1 MSFEYRYQLPGEI
14 SIEAVQTALGSANII
29 PSSMFILGNLLN
41 IGFTTELTSDQQEAV
56 VTAIDQAELVDYKI
70 RKVFELESSAQNAI
84 QAGFVSSALGAPHLY
99 DGNLEDQLNLLGTA
113 MVSSSTSQS
122 KFYACWD
129 ELGEKDYRL
138 HSPLEI
144 SKVVSDGAD
153 FKLMV
158 LYHLALLK
166 AQVNAATTE
175 EEVESI
181 TWAT

>member
-1 MSFEYRYQLPGEI
+1 MSFEYKYQLPSEI
-14 SIEAVQTALGSANII
+14 SIEAVQTALRSANII

-70 RKVFELESSAQNAI
+70 RKVFELESNAQNTI
-84 QAGFVSSALGAPHLY
+84 QAGFVSSALGTPHLY

-113 MVSSSTSQS
+113 MVSSSTSEP
-122 KFYACWD
+122 KFYACWN
-129 ELGEKDYRL
+129 ELGEKGYRL
-138 HSPLEI
+138 HSPSEI

-153 FKLMV
+153 FKLMA
-158 LYHLALLK
+158 LYHFALLK
-166 AQVNAATTE
+166 DQVNAATIK
-175 EEVESI
+175 EEVEAI